1 MPYPKLEMFIGGK
14 WRGGSPGE
22 QVINPADGS
31 TVADLPHA
39 GQCDLDDAVTAAQC
53 GFDVWRKIA
62 PREREA
68 IILRAADNLGK
79 RSEEIAQALV
89 LDQGKTITEARSEV
103 QIARD
108 RIAWDAGE
116 GSRLYGRIVPSAGG
130 MTKHVLR
137 LPLGVVAAF
146 TPWNYPLAS
155 PTRKVAGA
163 LAAGCSIILKAAE
176 ETPAGAVEL
185 VRAFAEAGVPDGVV
199 NLVFGRPA
207 DISADL
213 IDRPEV
219 KLVTFTGSVPVGK
232 HLAALCGRH
241 MKPAIMEL
249 GGNSPVIIWEDVDP
263 IAAAAAAVRGKS
275 RNAGQV
281 CVSPTRFIIHE
292 KIYDVFVEAFGKGAA
307 ALRVGTGNDPALEM
321 GPLANPRRLDAVEGY
336 VADAVDRGARLVV
349 GGRRIGDTGFLYPMT
364 VLADV
369 PDDARALT
377 EEPFGPV
384 ALCNKVSTLDE
395 AVARA
400 NRTSFGL
407 SAYAFTDSASVAS
420 RIAAEVNCGNMTINH
435 YISSFPDLPFG
446 GIMESGY
453 GREGGIE
460 GLDCYTF
467 TRSVTM
473 QMKH

>member
-1 MPYPKLEMFIGGK
+1 MSYPKLEMFIGGR
-14 WRGGSPGE
+14 WRGSNPGE
-22 QVINPADGS
+22 KVINPADGS
-31 TVADLPHA
+31 TVAELPHA
-39 GQCDLDDAVTAAQC
+39 NQDDLNDVVAAAQR

-79 RSEEIAQALV
+79 RAEEIAQALV
-89 LDQGKTITEARSEV
+89 LDQGKTITEARTEV

-116 GSRLYGRIVPSAGG
+116 GSRLYGRIVPAAGG

-176 ETPAGAVEL
+176 ETPSGAIAL
-185 VRAFAEAGVPDGVV
+185 VRAFADAGVPDGVV
-199 NLVFGRPA
+199 NLVFGQPA

-213 IDRPEV
+213 IARPEV

-232 HLAALCGRH
+232 HLATLCGRH

-249 GGNSPVIIWEDVDP
+249 GGNSPVIIWKDVDP
-263 IAAAAAAVRGKS
+263 TAAAAAAVRGKS

-292 KIYDVFVEAFGKGAA
+292 KIYDDFVEAFGKGAA
-307 ALRVGTGNDPALEM
+307 ALHVGAGNDPTLEM

-349 GGRRIGDTGFLYPMT
+349 GGQRIGNTGFRYPMT

-369 PDDARALT
+369 PDDARAMT

-395 AVARA
+395 AIARA
-400 NRTSFGL
+400 NRTSL
-407 SAYAFTDSASVAS
+407 AFPRMPLPIRQAS
-420 RIAAEVNCGNMTINH
+420 RLASRRKSTAVA
-435 YISSFPDLPFG
+435 
-446 GIMESGY
+446 
-453 GREGGIE
+453 
-460 GLDCYTF
+460 
-467 TRSVTM
+467 
-473 QMKH
+473 